1 MATSFVFSNPDA
13 MRSVCGI
20 NDTNIPYLEKL
31 LGCSIYVRG
40 DRIEC
45 QTGYNFLIC
54 EINHTPRTIII

>member
-1 MATSFVFSNPDA
+1 MGTSFVFENPDA

-20 NDTNIPYLEKL
+20 NDSNIPYIEKL

-45 QTGYNFLIC
+45 
-54 EINHTPRTIII
+54 HTDSR